1 MIYRLIAKNE
11 FDTPKILA
19 MLNDEAK
26 IRRLSKLYE
35 IDEILDVLGYND
47 DSMDKEQIKII
58 DEVYGSREAW
68 ENVIYRMAIIN
79 GNFEQA
85 IAMNKALPI

>member
-26 IRRLSKLYE
+26 IRRVKRLYT
-35 IDEILDVLGYND
+35 IDEILEVLGYYD
-47 DSMDKEQIKII
+47 YSMDKEQISIL
-58 DEVYGSREAW
+58 DAVYNSREEW
-68 ENVIYRMAIIN
+68 ENVVYRMAIIN

>member
-26 IRRLSKLYE
+26 IRRVKRLYT
-35 IDEILDVLGYND
+35 IDEILEVLGYND
-47 DSMDKEQIKII
+47 DSMDKEDIKII
-58 DEVYGSREAW
+58 DDMYDSLEEW

>member
-19 MLNDEAK
+19 MLNEQAK
-26 IRRLSKLYE
+26 IRRVKRLYTIE
-35 IDEILDVLGYND
+35 EILHVLGYYD
-47 DSMDKEQIKII
+47 ESMDKEQIRIVDAI
-58 DEVYGSREAW
+58 YNSREEW
-68 ENVIYRMAIIN
+68 EDVVYRMAIIN

-85 IAMNKALPI
+85 IAMNKVLPI

>member
-1 MIYRLIAKNE
+1 MIYRLVAKNE

-19 MLNDEAK
+19 MLNDDAK

-47 DSMDKEQIKII
+47 DSMDTRVGECYIS
-58 DEVYGSREAW
+58 YG
-68 ENVIYRMAIIN
+68 YH
-79 GNFEQA
+79 
-85 IAMNKALPI
+85 

>member
-19 MLNDEAK
+19 MLNDESK
-26 IRRLSKLYE
+26 IRRVKRLYT
-35 IDEILDVLGYND
+35 IDEILEVLGYND
-47 DSMDKEQIKII
+47 DSMDKEEIKII
-58 DEVYGSREAW
+58 DDMYDSLEEW

>member
-1 MIYRLIAKNE
+1 MIYRLIAKDE
-11 FDTPKILA
+11 FDTPKILS

-26 IRRLSKLYE
+26 IRRVKNLYT
-35 IDEILDVLGYND
+35 IDEILHVLGYYD

-58 DEVYGSREAW
+58 DDVYNTREEW

-85 IAMNKALPI
+85 IAMNKSLPI

>member
-1 MIYRLIAKNE
+1 MIYRLVAKNE

-19 MLNDEAK
+19 MLNDDAK

-58 DEVYGSREAW
+58 DEVYESREAW

>member
-58 DEVYGSREAW
+58 DEVYESREAW

>member
-26 IRRLSKLYE
+26 IRRVKRLYT
-35 IDEILDVLGYND
+35 IDEILEVLGYND
-47 DSMDKEQIKII
+47 DSMDKEEIKII
-58 DEVYGSREAW
+58 DDMYDSLEEW

>member
-47 DSMDKEQIKII
+47 DSMDKEAIAKVDMAYNTIQ
-58 DEVYGSREAW
+58 EW

-85 IAMNKALPI
+85 IAMNKRL

>member
-26 IRRLSKLYE
+26 IRRVKKLYT
-35 IDEILDVLGYND
+35 IDEILEVLGYHD
-47 DSMDKEQIKII
+47 DSMDKEQIRII
-58 DEVYGSREAW
+58 DEVYESREAW

>member
-11 FDTPKILA
+11 FDTPKILS

-26 IRRLSKLYE
+26 IRRVKRLYT
-35 IDEILDVLGYND
+35 IDEILEVLGYND
-47 DSMDKEQIKII
+47 DSMDKEEIKII
-58 DEVYGSREAW
+58 DDMYDSLEEW